1 MGLGE
6 RRDARFD
13 RRRVR
18 DCSGVFVVH
27 QRSTAAPVLDLE
39 LFSINNFSWGNA
51 ASVWFGIGFTAM
63 FLSSI
68 LFLTEVWQYSIL
80 RAGFAVAPGPAL
92 VAVLAPFM
100 GSMAGR
106 IGQRPLLLVGG
117 VSFAVGGVWRLV
129 ALDGTPSYVVD
140 YLPSMLFTG
149 IGVALCLPQLS
160 SVVAQS
166 LPPDRLGVGGGAN
179 QAIRQFGGTLGVA
192 LTIAFVAGATSLTEA
207 LDNFDLVWW
216 LLIAAG
222 IGTSLLSVPLVT
234 RRPSISRAS

>member
-1 MGLGE
+1 
-6 RRDARFD
+6 
-13 RRRVR
+13 
-18 DCSGVFVVH
+18 
-27 QRSTAAPVLDLE
+27 VLDLE

-51 ASVWFGIGFTAM
+51 ATMTFGIAFTAM
-63 FLSSI
+63 FFSSI

-80 RAGFAVAPGPAL
+80 RAGFAIAPGPAL

-100 GSMAGR
+100 GSLAGR

-117 VSFAVGGVWRLV
+117 VTFAVGGLWRLV
-129 ALDGTPSYVVD
+129 ALDGTPDYLVD

-192 LTIAFVAGATSLTEA
+192 LTIAFVAGATSLAEA
-207 LDNFDLVWW
+207 LSGFDLVWW
-216 LLIAAG
+216 LLIVG
-222 IGTSLLSVPLVT
+222 GLVTSLLALPLVT
-234 RRPSISRAS
+234 RRPALDRAS